1 MFFFVLGWV
10 GLLCLFYW
18 MLCMFTLLS
27 VHSLL
32 WVGLG
37 SFGCVCGLVAY
48 AWHFC
53 IFN

>member
-27 VHSLL
+27 VRSLL

-37 SFGCVCGLVAY
+37 SLGVCVG
-48 AWHFC
+48 
-53 IFN
+53 